1 MARLSRQLN
10 KLFIGLLLLAVP
22 VEAYIPKEKFYPTYV
37 DPALVAKFKAGH
49 TAPYNSAY
57 VRRVVVGKAQIMENG
72 AIITLPYGPE
82 FVPSLNDLQNH
93 PRFKEKR
100 PELQFSANSINLN
113 LDMSSPQFYWNERE
127 RKYINMF
134 FWTTQILDVYSTYKG
149 MKYDCLY
156 EANPLLPEVPE
167 VHEMIG
173 LKLGIIGGLKFVL
186 DGDDD
191 FWYGWKLG
199 AGVST
204 GVIVANNFRL
214 LRKAEKQCS
223 KR

>member
-1 MARLSRQLN
+1 MESLSRQLN
-10 KLFIGLLLLAVP
+10 KLLIGVLLLAVP

-49 TAPYNSAY
+49 TIPYDDFY
-57 VRRVVVGKAQIMENG
+57 VRRVVVGKAKIMPNG
-72 AIITLPYGPE
+72 AIINLPYGPDL
-82 FVPSLNDLQNH
+82 VPSFHDLQH
-93 PRFKEKR
+93 DPKWQVKK
-100 PELQFSANSINLN
+100 PKPQFSANSINLN
-113 LDMSSPQFYWNERE
+113 LDMSSPDFYWNERE
-127 RKYINMF
+127 RRYVDLF

-149 MKYDCLY
+149 MKYDCLT

-167 VHEMIG
+167 IPEMIG

-186 DGDDD
+186 DGDDN

-204 GVIVANNFRL
+204 GVVVANNFRL
-214 LRKAEKQCS
+214 IRKAEKQCS

>member
-1 MARLSRQLN
+1 MESLSRQLN
-10 KLFIGLLLLAVP
+10 KLLIGVLLLAVP

-49 TAPYNSAY
+49 TIPYDDFY
-57 VRRVVVGKAQIMENG
+57 VRRVVVGKAKIMPNG
-72 AIITLPYGPE
+72 AIINLPYGPE
-82 FVPSLNDLQNH
+82 FVPSFHDLQH
-93 PRFKEKR
+93 DPKWQVKKPS
-100 PELQFSANSINLN
+100 PEFSADNINLN
-113 LDMSSPQFYWNERE
+113 LDMSSPDFYWNERE
-127 RKYINMF
+127 RRLVDLF

-149 MKYDCLY
+149 MKYDCLT

-167 VHEMIG
+167 IPEMIG

-186 DGDDD
+186 DGDDN

-204 GVIVANNFRL
+204 GVVVANNFRL
-214 LRKAEKQCS
+214 IRKAEKQCS

>member
-1 MARLSRQLN
+1 MVSLLPRLN
-10 KLFIGLLLLAVP
+10 KLLIGLFLLAVP

-49 TAPYNSAY
+49 TVPYDDLY
-57 VRRVVVGKAQIMENG
+57 VRRVVVGKARIMENG
-72 AIITLPYGPE
+72 AIITLPHGPE
-82 FVPSLNDLQNH
+82 LVPPLKDLMHH
-93 PRFKEKR
+93 PKFKEKK
-100 PELQFSANSINLN
+100 PNPQFTANSIDLN
-113 LDMSSPQFYWNERE
+113 IDMSSPEFYWNEKE
-127 RKYINMF
+127 RRWIDLF
-134 FWTTQILDVYSTYKG
+134 FWTTQILDVYSTHKG
-149 MKYDCLY
+149 MKYACLT

-173 LKLGIIGGLKFVL
+173 LKLGIIGGLKFIV
-186 DGDDD
+186 DADEN

-204 GVIVANNFRL
+204 GVVVANNFRL
-214 LRKAEKQCS
+214 ISKAEKRCN